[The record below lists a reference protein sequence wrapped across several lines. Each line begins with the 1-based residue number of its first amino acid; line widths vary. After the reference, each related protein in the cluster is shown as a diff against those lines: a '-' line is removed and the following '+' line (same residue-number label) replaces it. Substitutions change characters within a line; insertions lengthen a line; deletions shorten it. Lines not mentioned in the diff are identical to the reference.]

1 MISAL
6 PPVSRRAFLAG
17 GLTAAVAAACGGSG
31 SGSETPARFFQA
43 GFADGL
49 RAPAFLVAGREQL
62 APVFLADETGRPLRP
77 DETPENLA
85 VRILRDGAVVDSQI
99 LPARSRGIFVPH
111 YSPLIAVDEPGTYEA
126 QAEID
131 GQFVGFEFLVAGA
144 GTVPYLGVGDPL
156 IATPTATT
164 DNPLGVEPLCT
175 YLPDPCPFHATS
187 VDVAIASGRPVVLL
201 IATPAF
207 CQTTICGP
215 VVEMMIE
222 RLATRRDIAAV
233 HAEVWKN
240 EQVVLTPNGTTD
252 VVQTYQL
259 GHEPALWVAEPGGIV
274 RARLDF
280 AWDLDEFDEAL
291 ASAGI

>member
-1 MISAL
+1 MA
-6 PPVSRRAFLAG
+6 
-17 GLTAAVAAACGGSG
+17 TACGASG
-31 SGSETPARFFQA
+31 TEPAALFLQP

-49 RAPAFLVAGREQL
+49 RAPAFLVTGREQL
-62 APVFLADETGRPLRP
+62 VPIFLADDTGRPLRA
-77 DETPENLA
+77 DETPADLA
-85 VRILRDGAVVDSQI
+85 VRILRDGTVIDTQ
-99 LPARSRGIFVPH
+99 LLLARSRGIFVPH
-111 YSPLIAVDEPGTYEA
+111 YSPVVAVDEPGTYEVN
-126 QAEID
+126 AEID
-131 GQFVGFEFLVAGA
+131 GQFVGFEFLVADGR
-144 GTVPYLGVGDPL
+144 TVPYLGVGDPL

-164 DNPLGVEPLCT
+164 DDPLGVEPLCT

-187 VDVAIASGRPVVLL
+187 LDAAIASSRPVVFL

-222 RLATRRDIAAV
+222 RLASRPDVAVV

-240 EQVVLTPNGTTD
+240 DQAVLTPDGTTD

-274 RARLDF
+274 QARLDF
-280 AWDLDEFDEAL
+280 AWDLGEFEEAL
-291 ASAGI
+291 AAVGI

>member
-1 MISAL
+1 MPI
-6 PPVSRRAFLAG
+6 
-17 GLTAAVAAACGGSG
+17 
-31 SGSETPARFFQA
+31 
-43 GFADGL
+43 
-49 RAPAFLVAGREQL
+49 
-62 APVFLADETGRPLRP
+62 FLADDSGRPLPP
-77 DETPENLA
+77 DETPTDLA
-85 VRILRDGAVVDSQI
+85 VRILRDGEVVDSQV

-111 YSPLIAVDEPGTYEA
+111 YSPLISVDEPGAYEA
-126 QAEID
+126 NAEIN
-131 GQFVGFEFLVAGA
+131 GQFVGFEFLVADA
-144 GTVPYLGVGDPL
+144 RTVPYLGIGDRL
-156 IATPTATT
+156 ITTPTATT
-164 DNPLGVEPLCT
+164 DDPLGVEPLCT
-175 YLPDPCPFHATS
+175 YLPDPCPFHDTS
-187 VDVAIASGRPVVLL
+187 LDAAIASGRPVVLL

-222 RLATRRDIAAV
+222 RLATRPDVAAV

-240 EQVVLTPNGTTD
+240 EQVVLTPDGTTD

-274 RARLDF
+274 RDRLDF